1 MVIVIACTFKKV
13 DVPLLYTYMKY
24 QYISSKPSHHISVKR
39 MHQHNNSNRVKTSRM
54 KQDEA
59 GGRVSGPVSETKI
72 QL

>member
-1 MVIVIACTFKKV
+1 
-13 DVPLLYTYMKY
+13 MKY
-24 QYISSKPSHHISVKR
+24 QYISSKPSHNISVKR

-59 GGRVSGPVSETKI
+59 GGRVSGPMSETKI